1 VNILVHYLPDSPG
14 AKEITRSVELAV
26 RHGDLS
32 PGDQLP
38 AVRGLA
44 SALGVSPSTVAAAYQ
59 DLRRRGITTGSGR
72 GGTRIRARPAV
83 STRPRLTVP
92 PHARDLLSG
101 APDPRLL
108 PALPC
113 RRPAHR
119 RYDEPPVAP
128 RLARLATGQL
138 AADGIDPANLAVTGG
153 ALDGVERVLNAWL
166 APGDR
171 VIVEDPGHPVTLDL
185 VAAMG
190 FRPVPVRLD
199 ELGIRPDALAAALA
213 RDAEAIILTPRAQ
226 AATGAAWDTGRA
238 ADLRQ
243 VLARRP
249 GLLTIEDDHAG
260 PVAGA
265 PVHSVCAGRER
276 WAVLRSVSK
285 SLGPDLRLAV
295 LAGDE
300 VTVGRVE
307 GRQALG
313 TGWVS
318 YQLQET
324 VADLWADQPTVELLR
339 KASQTYA
346 ERRIAVQSA
355 LRRHGI
361 AATGQSGLTS
371 WIPVADEEGMVSGL
385 LAAGWAVAPGQR
397 FRIASPAG
405 VRISFASLPPA
416 EAAAFAGDLARCLRQ
431 RHARAD

>member
-1 VNILVHYLPDSPG
+1 
-14 AKEITRSVELAV
+14 VERAI

-32 PGDQLP
+32 PGDRLP
-38 AVRGLA
+38 PVRGLA
-44 SALGVSPSTVAAAYQ
+44 SALAVSPSTVAAAYQ
-59 DLRRRGITTGSGR
+59 DLRRRGITAGGGR
-72 GGTRIRARPAV
+72 AGTRIRARPAV
-83 STRPRLTVP
+83 SARPRLASP

-101 APDPRLL
+101 VPDPKLL
-108 PALPC
+108 PALPR

-128 RLARLATGQL
+128 RLARLATEQL
-138 AADGIDPANLAVTGG
+138 AADRIDPANLAVTGG

-190 FRPVPVRLD
+190 FVPVPVQLD
-199 ELGIRPDALAAALA
+199 ELGVRPERLAAILA
-213 RDAEAIILTPRAQ
+213 SDAGAIILTPRAQ
-226 AATGAAWDTGRA
+226 AATGAAWDAGRA

-243 VLARRP
+243 VLDTRP
-249 GLLTIEDDHAG
+249 DLLTIEDDHAG
-260 PVAGA
+260 PVAGV
-265 PVHSVCAGRER
+265 PVQSVCAGRQR

-324 VADLWADQPTVELLR
+324 VADLWADPSALELLR
-339 KASQTYA
+339 RASETYT
-346 ERRIAVQSA
+346 ERRTAVQSA

-361 AATGQSGLTS
+361 AATGRSGLTS
-371 WIPVADEEGMVSGL
+371 WIPVPDEEGTVAGL
-385 LAAGWAVAPGQR
+385 LTAGWAVAPGQR
-397 FRIASPAG
+397 FRIAASTG
-405 VRISFASLPPA
+405 VRISFASLQPA
-416 EAAAFAGDLARCLRQ
+416 EATAFAGDLAHCLRQ